1 MSRGLIALSTVGV
14 LGCTPPPTEVVD
26 VYEGQT
32 ATDTDRS
39 TGPEPASTAPGSTGS
54 VADGS
59 GGSGT
64 GPGPMGSDGTTGDPL
79 DPGTTGEPMGSTGPG
94 STTDPLGGSTGDGM
108 PPSCGEVFDTAPGY
122 VLCSFDDTSCRFAVS
137 TMGNSCN
144 SICSGFG
151 QACLGAQDNPG
162 PDGNACM
169 VQGEY
174 SCEAT
179 DKGFTICICS
189 RP

>member
-1 MSRGLIALSTVGV
+1 MSRGLVALSTMAV
-14 LGCTPPPTEVVD
+14 LGCTPTPPEVVD

-32 ATDTDRS
+32 ATDSGSSGGPGATS
-39 TGPEPASTAPGSTGS
+39 TMPGSTSS

-64 GPGPMGSDGTTGDPL
+64 GPGPAGSGGTTGDPL
-79 DPGTTGEPMGSTGPG
+79 DPGTTGQSMGSTGPG

-108 PPSCGEVFDTAPGY
+108 PPSCDEVFDTAPGY
-122 VLCSFDDTSCRFAVS
+122 ELCSSDDTSCGFAVV
-137 TMGNSCN
+137 TKGDSCTT
-144 SICSGFG
+144 ICSSFG
-151 QACLGAQDNPG
+151 QACLGALDNPG
-162 PDGNACM
+162 QDGDACF
-169 VQGEY
+169 VQGDY

-179 DKGFTICICS
+179 NKGFTICICS